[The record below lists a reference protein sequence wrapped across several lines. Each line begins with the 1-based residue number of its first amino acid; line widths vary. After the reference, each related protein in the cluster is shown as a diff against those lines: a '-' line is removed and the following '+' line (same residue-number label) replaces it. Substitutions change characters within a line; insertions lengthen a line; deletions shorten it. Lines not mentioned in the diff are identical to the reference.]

1 MHQTCEKRSLAMTH
15 KLDDM
20 IELPKSQPKKTYE
33 EDLECVVVMVKMP
46 SYMSWLGSTDAY
58 DKHIGSLGMMNNEVG
73 NTSPQIS
80 PQILPSFEE
89 YIPPETYPKDVEDT
103 SGTPT
108 EVEPLD
114 HTKLE
119 YVGLDTFN
127 HDIPL
132 SSREVPSF
140 DEPKPQPNPL
150 PIYPPLDISLGDKR
164 GPEPPI
170 KPHSLDSF
178 MMKEVEN

>member
-1 MHQTCEKRSLAMTH
+1 MTI

-20 IELPKSQPKKTYE
+20 IELPKSQPKQTYE
-33 EDLECVVVMVKMP
+33 EDLECVMVMVKMP
-46 SYMSWLGSTDAY
+46 SCMSWLGSTDAY
-58 DKHIGSLGMMNNEVG
+58 DKHIGSLE
-73 NTSPQIS
+73 
-80 PQILPSFEE
+80 
-89 YIPPETYPKDVEDT
+89 DVEDT
-103 SGTPT
+103 LGTPT

-140 DEPKPQPNPL
+140 DELKPQPNPL

-170 KPHSLDSF
+170 KPHSSDSF
-178 MMKEVEN
+178 MMKEVIFDKKKPGSSLDFPMDDFWMTI